1 MSHTLHPLRRQRLQR
16 STLAVPAS
24 NMDMVRKAADSAAD
38 VVFLDLEDA
47 VAPPEKPQ
55 GPQECDHCAE

>member
-1 MSHTLHPLRRQRLQR
+1 MSHTVHGMRRTRLQR

-24 NMDMVRKAADSAAD
+24 NPSMVEKAADSAAD

-47 VAPPEKPQ
+47 VAP
-55 GPQECDHCAE
+55 